1 MKCKNCYTNLAEED
15 QFCSKCGAKVI
26 KERLNLKMVFQEFTA
41 TFISWDNTILKT
53 FKHLITQPEKVI
65 NTYIN
70 GTRKR
75 YLKPFTFLLIAL
87 SIYGIYLNVFGH
99 LYLETFSKWSNF
111 NNENI
116 KLDKDYIE
124 RMQKITS
131 IIFKYFNL
139 IQLILIPFYAFIL
152 KKVFKRNN
160 FVEHII
166 IISYVEA
173 ELFIISTV
181 LLTIMILLKVNIIVA
196 TNILSPFSYIYFF
209 YVYKRVYQLSFID
222 TLVKFLILLLYFIGF
237 VAVISISFGLLLGVY
252 KILIR

>member
-1 MKCKNCYTNLAEED
+1 MECKNCKILLSDQN
-15 QFCSKCGAKVI
+15 QFCPNCGAKII
-26 KERLNLKMVFQEFTA
+26 KERLNLKMIFQEFTS

-53 FKHLITQPEKVI
+53 FKHLISQPETVI
-65 NTYIN
+65 NLYIN

-87 SIYGIYLNVFGH
+87 SVYGIYLNIFGH
-99 LYLETFSKWSNF
+99 LYLETLSEGIKF

-116 KLDKDYIE
+116 KFDKEFIVQ
-124 RMQKITS
+124 MQKTIS
-131 IIFKYFNL
+131 IGFKYFNL
-139 IQLILIPFYAFIL
+139 IQMLLIPFYAFIL
-152 KKVFKRNN
+152 KKVFKKNN
-160 FVEHII
+160 FVEHIV

-181 LLTIMILLKVNIIVA
+181 LLVIMILLKVNIIVA
-196 TNILSPFSYIYFF
+196 SNILSPFSYIYFF